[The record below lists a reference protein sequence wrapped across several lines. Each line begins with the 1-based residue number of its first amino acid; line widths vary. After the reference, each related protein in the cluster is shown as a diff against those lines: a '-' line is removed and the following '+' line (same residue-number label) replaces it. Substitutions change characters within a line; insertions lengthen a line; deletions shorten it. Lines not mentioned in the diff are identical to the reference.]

1 LQPKRSLAIEPVE
14 LVSVLHTAPANGAPS
29 SVDYYDGELEKLTDL
44 TTLALFI
51 NGTLLPMLNAL
62 PSQASDGIIGTSIF
76 TDTSSQDALVYD
88 AATSE
93 SLTITQSLRLLYGM
107 WQTLNTGLT
116 NLAQQVAA
124 LQARLSALYGMWQT
138 LNTGLTNLAQ
148 QVAAL
153 QARLSASTP

>member
-1 LQPKRSLAIEPVE
+1 
-14 LVSVLHTAPANGAPS
+14 
-29 SVDYYDGELEKLTDL
+29 
-44 TTLALFI
+44 
-51 NGTLLPMLNAL
+51 MLNAL

-124 LQARLSALYGMWQT
+124 LQARLSA
-138 LNTGLTNLAQ
+138 
-148 QVAAL
+148 
-153 QARLSASTP
+153 STP